1 MTGRDQTH
9 QEVSVTTS
17 DRSNFLLA
25 PQHKLRIGAWNVRTM
40 YEDGRTEQVLGE
52 FRRLRLDILG
62 ISESRWI
69 GEGEEI
75 MENGEHVIYSG
86 RPDNLHHQ
94 A

>member
-1 MTGRDQTH
+1 M
-9 QEVSVTTS
+9 
-17 DRSNFLLA
+17 A